1 MLRGCREYQPGDS
14 WKHINWRMAAREQG
28 TPVNLYQTIQP
39 RGLRFLLDGESF
51 CGLSQDW
58 RELEGP
64 WRYWPPSFPA
74 CLAQGWTAPSPSPLP
89 PLRSHDRLLR
99 GGRRGRPALLSG
111 GLPLPGPAGPRGESL
126 PQGPAFLPSRFAA
139 DAAPQ
144 SGTAYLITCSGS
156 RLPAAL
162 MERLDPGQLW
172 VLCAQDW
179 EVPAQAGFRSLSLD
193 SLRKG
198 GEPPMNQSR
207 SCLVDLAGLLSNV
220 TALHTLFSIFAFR
233 QTGRSDPAGLLI
245 WCVCLSLTCGGL
257 ALFLRRPRTQRSIL
271 LLALA
276 ALALQGAVVWLWGVR
291 YPSLLSW
298 LCLLAM
304 WGFSYFRCYELLIRP
319 TPAEQL
325 MVSFE
330 TASLVLLAAALCT
343 AAGVLPLD
351 TAWPP
356 AAGTLLAL
364 AALAGQR
371 ASNSRPGGQAAGSRG
386 VCSFSPS
393 AGRPGRGRSPC
404 ACCCSPAPPPRPSP
418 PLTGWLRELASGA
431 LALLDRFFRWL
442 FSLFPAPETGS
453 LNLPDPISAA
463 GGPAGEAVQ
472 SSDAVLYVLAGL
484 VLLAGVGA
492 ILWALRR
499 GGSRTRS
506 HPPIRRGRVVDRRS
520 PRDTLAMLWSGWR
533 TASASSSPTW
543 PGGIPPAGV
552 LVAGPPPEAPPQG
565 PPAGG
570 DLPRLPDRAAAELPG
585 CAQELGSWPAVWTS
599 STSAAEPPPSPQPEP
614 QSSRRA
620 PAPGLPSAGEAR
632 TALTPLRA
640 PRSPSGESWGAFS
653 LSAVLLVKKKQL

>member
-1 MLRGCREYQPGDS
+1 
-14 WKHINWRMAAREQG
+14 
-28 TPVNLYQTIQP
+28 
-39 RGLRFLLDGESF
+39 
-51 CGLSQDW
+51 
-58 RELEGP
+58 
-64 WRYWPPSFPA
+64 
-74 CLAQGWTAPSPSPLP
+74 
-89 PLRSHDRLLR
+89 
-99 GGRRGRPALLSG
+99 
-111 GLPLPGPAGPRGESL
+111 
-126 PQGPAFLPSRFAA
+126 
-139 DAAPQ
+139 
-144 SGTAYLITCSGS
+144 
-156 RLPAAL
+156 
-162 MERLDPGQLW
+162 
-172 VLCAQDW
+172 
-179 EVPAQAGFRSLSLD
+179 
-193 SLRKG
+193 
-198 GEPPMNQSR
+198 MNQSR

-257 ALFLRRPRTQRSIL
+257 ALFLRRPRTQRSVL

-343 AAGVLPLD
+343 AAQAL
-351 TAWPP
+351 TA
-356 AAGTLLAL
+356 
-364 AALAGQR
+364 
-371 ASNSRPGGQAAGSRG
+371 
-386 VCSFSPS
+386 
-393 AGRPGRGRSPC
+393 
-404 ACCCSPAPPPRPSP
+404 
-418 PLTGWLRELASGA
+418 LTGWLRELAFGA

-506 HPPIRRGRVVDRRS
+506 HPPVRRGRVVDRRS
-520 PRDTLAMLWSGWR
+520 PRDTLAMLWSR
-533 TASASSSPTW
+533 LADRVRFQLTYLARRNTPAS
-543 PGGIPPAGV
+543 V
-552 LVAGPPPEAPPQG
+552 LVWL
-565 PPAGG
+565 
-570 DLPRLPDRAAAELPG
+570 DRRLKRRRPGETCRAFLDRAAAELPG
-585 CAQELGSWPAVWTS
+585 CAQELGELARCLDQLYFGGGAPAFS
-599 STSAAEPPPSPQPEP
+599 PARASAL
-614 QSSRRA
+614 RRA
-620 PAPGLPSAGEAR
+620 LRLASRPPERPAR
-632 TALTPLRA
+632 H
-640 PRSPSGESWGAFS
+640 
-653 LSAVLLVKKKQL
+653 

>member
-1 MLRGCREYQPGDS
+1 
-14 WKHINWRMAAREQG
+14 
-28 TPVNLYQTIQP
+28 
-39 RGLRFLLDGESF
+39 
-51 CGLSQDW
+51 
-58 RELEGP
+58 
-64 WRYWPPSFPA
+64 
-74 CLAQGWTAPSPSPLP
+74 
-89 PLRSHDRLLR
+89 
-99 GGRRGRPALLSG
+99 
-111 GLPLPGPAGPRGESL
+111 
-126 PQGPAFLPSRFAA
+126 
-139 DAAPQ
+139 
-144 SGTAYLITCSGS
+144 
-156 RLPAAL
+156 
-162 MERLDPGQLW
+162 
-172 VLCAQDW
+172 
-179 EVPAQAGFRSLSLD
+179 
-193 SLRKG
+193 
-198 GEPPMNQSR
+198 MNQSR
-207 SCLVDLAGLLSNV
+207 SRLVDLAGLLSNV

-257 ALFLRRPRTQRSIL
+257 ALFLRRPRTQRSVL

-351 TAWPP
+351 TALAP

-371 ASNSRPGGQAAGSRG
+371 ASNSRPGGQTAGSR
-386 VCSFSPS
+386 
-393 AGRPGRGRSPC
+393 RGRRLRLRLLAALGGGAALC
-404 ACCCSPAPPPRPSP
+404 VLLFTGTAAQALTA
-418 PLTGWLRELASGA
+418 LTGWLRELASGA
-431 LALLDRFFRWL
+431 LALLARFFRWL

-506 HPPIRRGRVVDRRS
+506 HPPVRRGRVVDRRS
-520 PRDTLAMLWSGWR
+520 PRDTLAMLWSR
-533 TASASSSPTW
+533 LADRVRFQLTYLARRNT
-543 PGGIPPAGV
+543 PAGV
-552 LVAGPPPEAPPQG
+552 LVWL
-565 PPAGG
+565 
-570 DLPRLPDRAAAELPG
+570 DRRL
-585 CAQELGSWPAVWTS
+585 
-599 STSAAEPPPSPQPEP
+599 
-614 QSSRRA
+614 
-620 PAPGLPSAGEAR
+620 
-632 TALTPLRA
+632 
-640 PRSPSGESWGAFS
+640 
-653 LSAVLLVKKKQL
+653 

>member
-1 MLRGCREYQPGDS
+1 
-14 WKHINWRMAAREQG
+14 
-28 TPVNLYQTIQP
+28 
-39 RGLRFLLDGESF
+39 
-51 CGLSQDW
+51 
-58 RELEGP
+58 
-64 WRYWPPSFPA
+64 
-74 CLAQGWTAPSPSPLP
+74 
-89 PLRSHDRLLR
+89 
-99 GGRRGRPALLSG
+99 
-111 GLPLPGPAGPRGESL
+111 
-126 PQGPAFLPSRFAA
+126 
-139 DAAPQ
+139 
-144 SGTAYLITCSGS
+144 
-156 RLPAAL
+156 
-162 MERLDPGQLW
+162 
-172 VLCAQDW
+172 
-179 EVPAQAGFRSLSLD
+179 
-193 SLRKG
+193 
-198 GEPPMNQSR
+198 MNQSR
-207 SCLVDLAGLLSNV
+207 SRLVDLAGLLSNV

-330 TASLVLLAAALCT
+330 TASLVLLA
-343 AAGVLPLD
+343 
-351 TAWPP
+351 
-356 AAGTLLAL
+356 L

-371 ASNSRPGGQAAGSRG
+371 ASNSRPGGQAAGSL
-386 VCSFSPS
+386 
-393 AGRPGRGRSPC
+393 RGRLLLLLLLAALGGGAALC
-404 ACCCSPAPPPRPSP
+404 VLLFTGTAAQALTA
-418 PLTGWLRELASGA
+418 LTGWLRELASGA

-506 HPPIRRGRVVDRRS
+506 HPPVRRGRVVDRRS
-520 PRDTLAMLWSGWR
+520 PRDTLAMLWSR
-533 TASASSSPTW
+533 LADRVRFQLTYLARRNT
-543 PGGIPPAGV
+543 PAGV
-552 LVAGPPPEAPPQG
+552 LVWL
-565 PPAGG
+565 
-570 DLPRLPDRAAAELPG
+570 DRRLKRRRRGRRPGETCRAFLDRAAAELPG
-585 CAQELGSWPAVWTS
+585 CAQELGELARCLDQLYFGGGAPAF
-599 STSAAEPPPSPQPEP
+599 SPARASEL
-614 QSSRRA
+614 RRA
-620 PAPGLPSAGEAR
+620 LRLASRPPERPAR
-632 TALTPLRA
+632 H
-640 PRSPSGESWGAFS
+640 
-653 LSAVLLVKKKQL
+653 